1 MIEIGDIAV
10 GASDLEAERGEGE
23 QIFRPRSKMAKA
35 ENKALK
41 LMLTSHQVTF
51 LSQREMVLFRTQIQH

>member
-1 MIEIGDIAV
+1 MIETGDIAV
-10 GASDLEAERGEGE
+10 GASDLEAERGEGA
-23 QIFRPRSKMAKA
+23 QISRPSSKMAEA

-41 LMLTSHQVTF
+41 LMLTSHQMTF